1 MRTFN
6 LETGDLCLLDL
17 PLVSYKTSLHLFET
31 WGFVKQGQYMIIRK
45 WSKAIP
51 TAVPAQAQVDE
62 ANLRLL
68 EVINSTLSQ
77 LLKH

>member
-1 MRTFN
+1 
-6 LETGDLCLLDL
+6 
-17 PLVSYKTSLHLFET
+17 
-31 WGFVKQGQYMIIRK
+31 MIIRK

-68 EVINSTLSQ
+68 KVINSTLSQ